1 MPRIRL
7 YLRHPPFSVHSF
19 AQCIASEVK
28 FSVYLHR
35 SGDFKGGFRS
45 ILVLIYA
52 ALFTL
57 ADASVLL
64 HKCVVQKRMRRW
76 DRGRISLLNIVGMTG
91 ANSVL

>member
-1 MPRIRL
+1 MLRIRL

-19 AQCIASEVK
+19 ARCIASEVE
-28 FSVYLHR
+28 FSVCLHR
-35 SGDFKGGFRS
+35 SGAFKGGFRS

-57 ADASVLL
+57 ADASVLV
-64 HKCVVQKRMRRW
+64 HKCVVQKRMRCR
-76 DRGRISLLNIVGMTG
+76 DRGRISLLNIVGMPG